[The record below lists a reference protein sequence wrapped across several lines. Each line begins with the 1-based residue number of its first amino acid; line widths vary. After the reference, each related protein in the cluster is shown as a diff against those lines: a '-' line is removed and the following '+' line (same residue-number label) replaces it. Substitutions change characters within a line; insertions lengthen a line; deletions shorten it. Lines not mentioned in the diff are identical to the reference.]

1 MASPFR
7 DLSAS
12 VRQRLLDLTRREGRV
27 FDAVLVTYGLERLLY
42 RLSIST
48 HRNSFVLK
56 GGMLVS
62 LWTNDENR
70 VTRDVDFLGHG
81 EATEEHLTKVCAEVL
96 SIGFDDGLVFDVDA
110 LNAKTISE
118 EHEYDG
124 VRLKTVALLGKTRV
138 PITVDIGFGDAMTEP
153 DHVID
158 YPSLLE
164 MPLANVRA
172 YPPVTV
178 VAEKFQTIVNLGLA
192 NSRMKDYYD
201 LWVIGNTQVI
211 EPPALD
217 AAIRATFQRRNTDIP
232 ADAPTGLTRTFYDD
246 TLKTAQ
252 WTAYSASI
260 DLKGLSLEA
269 VVESVWS
276 YLGPSCERLFK
287 VQV

>member
-1 MASPFR
+1 M
-7 DLSAS
+7 
-12 VRQRLLDLTRREGRV
+12 
-27 FDAVLVTYGLERLLY
+27 
-42 RLSIST
+42 
-48 HRNSFVLK
+48 
-56 GGMLVS
+56 
-62 LWTNDENR
+62 
-70 VTRDVDFLGHG
+70 
-81 EATEEHLTKVCAEVL
+81 

-124 VRLKTVALLGKTRV
+124 VRLKTVALLGKTRM

-164 MPLANVRA
+164 MPLANIRA

-178 VAEKFQTIVNLGLA
+178 VAEKFQAIVNLGLA

-217 AAIRATFQRRNTDIP
+217 AAIRATSQRRNTDIP

-260 DLKGLSLEA
+260 DLTGLSLEA

-276 YLGPSCERLFK
+276 YLSPSCERLSK
-287 VQV
+287 A

>member
-1 MASPFR
+1 MASPFK

-81 EATEEHLTKVCAEVL
+81 EATEEHLTKVFAEVL

-118 EHEYDG
+118 EQEYDG

-153 DHVID
+153 NHVID
-158 YPSLLE
+158 YPSLLARIIHE
-164 MPLANVRA
+164 
-172 YPPVTV
+172 
-178 VAEKFQTIVNLGLA
+178 
-192 NSRMKDYYD
+192 
-201 LWVIGNTQVI
+201 
-211 EPPALD
+211 
-217 AAIRATFQRRNTDIP
+217 
-232 ADAPTGLTRTFYDD
+232 
-246 TLKTAQ
+246 
-252 WTAYSASI
+252 
-260 DLKGLSLEA
+260 
-269 VVESVWS
+269 
-276 YLGPSCERLFK
+276 
-287 VQV
+287 